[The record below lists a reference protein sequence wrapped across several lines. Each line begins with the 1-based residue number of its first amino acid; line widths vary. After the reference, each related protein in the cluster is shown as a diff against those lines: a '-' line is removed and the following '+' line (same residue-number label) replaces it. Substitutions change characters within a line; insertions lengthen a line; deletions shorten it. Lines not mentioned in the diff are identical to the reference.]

1 MSDNNSNDPQVSPN
15 AIWHHATITREKRE
29 ELHKHKSLLLWF
41 TGLSGSGKST
51 LAHALEDRL
60 YNMGCSTYVL
70 DGDNVRHGL
79 CGDLGFS
86 DEDRKEN
93 IRRIANVA
101 KLFTDAGIIVLTAFI
116 SPFRE
121 DRQQA
126 RNLMQHGD
134 FLEVY
139 CNSSIETCEKRDVK
153 GLYKKARNGDIP
165 HFTGIS
171 SPYETPVKPEIEIK
185 TDQISLEESVD
196 ILIELLKERGVIK

>member
-1 MSDNNSNDPQVSPN
+1 MSENNQISPN

-29 ELHKHKSLLLWF
+29 KLHQHKSIVLWF

-60 YNMGCSTYVL
+60 HKMGCSTYVL

-79 CGDLGFS
+79 CGDLTFS

-93 IRRIANVA
+93 IRRIANVG
-101 KLFTDAGIIVLTAFI
+101 KLFLEAGVIVLTAFI
-116 SPFRE
+116 SPFKE
-121 DRQQA
+121 DRRIA
-126 RNLMQHGD
+126 RSLMQHGD
-134 FLEVY
+134 FYEVY

-153 GLYKKARNGDIP
+153 GLYKKARRGEIP

-171 SPYETPVKPEIEIK
+171 SPYEAPEKAEIEIK
-185 TDQISLEESVD
+185 TDEISLNDSVD
-196 ILIELLKERGVIK
+196 ILIKLLKERGIIQ